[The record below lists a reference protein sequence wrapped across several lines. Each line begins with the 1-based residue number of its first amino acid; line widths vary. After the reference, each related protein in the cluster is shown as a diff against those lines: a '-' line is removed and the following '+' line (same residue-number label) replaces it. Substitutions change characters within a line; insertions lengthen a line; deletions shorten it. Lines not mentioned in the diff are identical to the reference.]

1 MAVKPKVVET
11 NNEPAIH
18 RPARVTPEVAQILT
32 AMGIQL
38 PPDLLEIK
46 TEVEKSDDIRQILIP
61 RSMSKLE
68 ASEELKRQYQNEEQV
83 INTVCNLEGW
93 NWKDGLV
100 AIKRTTEE
108 IFGWINGVPSWWKP
122 PTEIEIVV
130 DLDKRGKPVTE
141 RAYLNQ
147 FILAPWDKATAMVGI
162 NMGAA
167 VITITAKRKFAD
179 EVTQYFNLIRKRLET
194 SSIYKGRSLVVTN
207 GNSGHVEFEIID
219 NRPSDKIV
227 LNRNTALV
235 LDNFVYGAME
245 DVGKRTYLFTGNY
258 GNGKTETAMAVGRYA
273 VRELGMSFFYVKD
286 SDVFETLLI
295 QSKKYQPCVI
305 FLEDIDEIAAGEER
319 DKKINEML
327 NVLDGVS
334 TKGHNLTTIFT
345 TNHPRRINTA
355 MRRPGRIDLV
365 VQFDNPETE
374 PRKKIMELY
383 FMGLEGSEKLDYD
396 LLETE
401 LPVAQGA
408 VIAEICKRSVKL
420 AEREGAINED
430 TVRACVESMRYQ
442 IELMDETPVER
453 NDYEMF
459 FHLLGR
465 FISPEFQ
472 SGLEKS
478 QLAAKIRAAR
488 TDIKQV
494 KMTTENVVNTILDV
508 HVGVSEL
515 KKDTNKIKAVSS
527 DIKEDTSEIRA
538 SL

>member
-1 MAVKPKVVET
+1 MAVKPKVVEN

-32 AMGIQL
+32 AMGIVL
-38 PPDLLEIK
+38 PADLLEIK

-68 ASEELKRQYQNEEQV
+68 ASDELKRQYQNEEQV

-147 FILAPWDKATAMVGI
+147 FILAPWDKATATVGVS
-162 NMGAA
+162 MGSAT
-167 VITITAKRKFAD
+167 ITITAKRKFAD

-194 SSIYKGRSLVVTN
+194 SSIYKGRSLVVTRDDN
-207 GNSGHVEFEIID
+207 FGAVQFEIID

-286 SDVFETLLI
+286 SDVFEQLLV

-383 FMGLEGSEKLDYD
+383 FMGLEGSDRLDYD

-401 LPVAQGA
+401 LPKAQGA

-420 AEREGAINED
+420 AEREGAISED
-430 TVRACVESMRYQ
+430 TVRACIESMRYQ
-442 IELMDETPVER
+442 IELMDEAPVER

-472 SGLEKS
+472 SELNKS
-478 QLAAKIRAAR
+478 QLAAKIKNTRSDVKEIRATTADVNYR
-488 TDIKQV
+488 VGDIQLG
-494 KMTTENVVNTILDV
+494 I
-508 HVGVSEL
+508 GEL
-515 KKDTNKIKAVSS
+515 KKDTNILKK
-527 DIKEDTSEIRA
+527 DTAI
-538 SL
+538 LKDGLL